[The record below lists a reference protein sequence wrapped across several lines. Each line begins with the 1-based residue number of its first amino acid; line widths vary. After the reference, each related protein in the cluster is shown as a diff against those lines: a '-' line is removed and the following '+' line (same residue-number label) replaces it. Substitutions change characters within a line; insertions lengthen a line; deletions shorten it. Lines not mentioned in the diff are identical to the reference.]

1 MEVVLVTGEYGKNG
15 GGLSLSCFSFK
26 EMLTRFGI
34 KVFLVSSVYNRDDHK
49 GFYLDDF
56 YIEEG
61 GYNKN
66 LTNQLAFQAKLKE
79 ETKKFKRNTISFV
92 IAFGGSSNGI
102 FANELSQNIK
112 SKLIVLTRGSDINLS
127 LSDISLRYMNE
138 IIFNNACKV
147 ISLSNELS
155 INSQKISN
163 NKSSKYEV
171 IPLPIHT
178 CKEFNLDIQNKDK
191 FILGTGAKSLNE
203 KKGVGNLI
211 KMLYFLNKKD
221 NRREYHMEF
230 VGRIDDDLK
239 YNYKKIISRFELD
252 TYITF
257 IGDLS
262 REDFIFQMK
271 KWDFYVQ
278 GSFCE
283 AFSNSLIEYFS
294 FGKPF
299 MVTDTGFIPE
309 NLAGIADDIIFSSF
323 NPSDMAQDFINLLE
337 KPTFSDIFIK
347 AYHHLF
353 NVCSNE
359 NIEKKWMNIFN
370 SQHVIKKTKHFG
382 DFRNIYAVILH
393 DISETY
399 HSNIDT
405 PQKVFE
411 SFVEKIVEHD
421 YHFCSV
427 KDYRNLND
435 KSKNIICTFDD
446 GYIGVFDYAFPILKK
461 YGFTATVFVCTDYIG
476 KDNSWNLKDKTVRKH
491 MSLEML
497 KTLYDEGWEIGSH
510 GLTHRSLLRLND
522 DELKKELSSSKLIL
536 SQYFGD
542 INSYS
547 YPYGDVNQ
555 FCMNHVKTYYTHAF
569 TLNQGG
575 SLQGVDDLQIRRYFI
590 SDFNIFFD

>member
-26 EMLTRFGI
+26 EMLNRFGI

-49 GFYLDDF
+49 GFHLDDF

-92 IAFGGSSNGI
+92 IAFGGSANGI

-155 INSQKISN
+155 VNSQKISN
-163 NKSSKYEV
+163 NKGSKYEV
-171 IPLPIHT
+171 IPLPIQN
-178 CKEFNLDIQNKDK
+178 CNEFNLDIQNKDK
-191 FILGTGAKSLNE
+191 LILGTGAKSLNE

-211 KMLYFLNKKD
+211 KMIYFLNKKD
-221 NRREYHMEF
+221 NKREYHIEF
-230 VGRIDDDLK
+230 VGKIDDDLK

-262 REDFIFQMK
+262 REDFISQMK

-294 FGKPF
+294 LGKPF

-309 NLAGIADDIIFSSF
+309 NLERIADDIIFNSF
-323 NPSDMAQDFINLLE
+323 NPSNMAQDIINLLE
-337 KPTFSDIFIK
+337 KPTFNDIYIK
-347 AYHHLF
+347 AYQHLF
-353 NVCSNE
+353 KLCSNE
-359 NIEKKWMNIFN
+359 NIEKKWMKIFN
-370 SQHVIKKTKHFG
+370 SLPEIKETKYFG
-382 DFRNIYAVILH
+382 GFRNINSVIFH

-411 SFVEKIVEHD
+411 SFVEKLVERN
-421 YHFCSV
+421 YQFCSV
-427 KDYRNLND
+427 KDYHFLDD
-435 KSKNIICTFDD
+435 KSKHIICTFDD
-446 GYIGVFDYAFPILKK
+446 GYLGVLDYAFPILKK

-476 KDNSWNLKDKTVRKH
+476 EDNSWNLKDKTVRKH
-491 MSLEML
+491 MNLNML

-510 GLTHRSLLRLND
+510 GITHRSLLRLND
-522 DELKKELSSSKLIL
+522 DELVKELSSSKLLL

-542 INSYS
+542 IISYA

-555 FCMNHVKTYYTHAF
+555 FCMNRMKKYYTYAF

-575 SLQGVDDLQIRRYFI
+575 SLEGVDNLQIRRYFI
-590 SDFNIFFD
+590 SDLICFF